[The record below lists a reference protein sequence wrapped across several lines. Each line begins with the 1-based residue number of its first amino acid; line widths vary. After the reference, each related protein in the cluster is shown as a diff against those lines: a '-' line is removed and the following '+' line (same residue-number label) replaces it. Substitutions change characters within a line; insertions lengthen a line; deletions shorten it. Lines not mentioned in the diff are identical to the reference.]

1 MLFTIIIFLF
11 AFYSHIYVDIQVFPY
26 SVHAELKEKMK
37 NSRTQKGINKKS
49 ETALMMK
56 DRTLE
61 LKPFHDFS
69 ALNKLE
75 KFYKLKNVYFVYK
88 KEL

>member
-1 MLFTIIIFLF
+1 MQSWRGKNEKF
-11 AFYSHIYVDIQVFPY
+11 AN
-26 SVHAELKEKMK
+26 EKRHK
-37 NSRTQKGINKKS
+37 QNEN

-56 DRTLE
+56 DRMLE

-69 ALNKLE
+69 TLNKLE
-75 KFYKLKNVYFVYK
+75 KSYKLKNAFCFVYK